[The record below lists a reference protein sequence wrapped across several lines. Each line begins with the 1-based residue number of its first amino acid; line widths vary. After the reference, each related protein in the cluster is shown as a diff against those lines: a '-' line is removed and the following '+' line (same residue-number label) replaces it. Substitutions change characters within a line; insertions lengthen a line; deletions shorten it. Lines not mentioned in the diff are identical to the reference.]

1 MFTFT
6 LYHTPSVF
14 EALLVQIM
22 AILPLEQK
30 PVFHLPG
37 TTPPPTPQ
45 TWGLRESPAS
55 HFRNPGCLLFTKG

>member
-1 MFTFT
+1 MFTFMLFT
-6 LYHTPSVF
+6 DQVF
-14 EALLVQIM
+14 LKLVLVHIV

-37 TTPPPTPQ
+37 TPPPTPQ

-55 HFRNPGCLLFTKG
+55 HFRSPGCLLFTKA